1 MQVRQGDSLMQGEP
15 KNLKLTGVAPHGFP
29 FGDLF
34 FAPQIL
40 ACPMAVFGW
49 TGLGDFFDRGRIFR
63 LPDAFRARIFI
74 GHLLDTPTPDTL
86 NPLRHKLFKLLARPT
101 GLEPVFPP

>member
-63 LPDAFRARIFI
+63 LPDRFSSANLYWTSI
-74 GHLLDTPTPDTL
+74 GHA
-86 NPLRHKLFKLLARPT
+86 NPRHAK
-101 GLEPVFPP
+101 PPSP